1 MQVTETLAD
10 GLKREFRV
18 VIPQT
23 ELESRLNERLNE
35 LKGRVRINGFRPGKV
50 PVDHLK
56 RVYGRSVMAE
66 TIESSVQEANAKI
79 IADHNL
85 RLAMQPKV
93 KLPEE
98 QAEVEAVVAGKSDLA
113 FTVAVEIVPTIKLGN
128 FSGIKLERPVATISD
143 KDVDEALHNI
153 AQQNRPYSAKA
164 ADAGAAADD
173 RVTIN
178 FTGSIDGVPFEGGTG
193 EDVVVQI
200 GSGTFIP
207 GFEDQ
212 LIGAKAGETRTVN
225 VTFPENYGASHLAG
239 KAASFEVVVKSI
251 ETPGEVTVTEDFAKS
266 LGLESLDKLK
276 AAVRERI
283 QRDQSGVSRQRLKR
297 QLLDRLDEMHKFD
310 APPTLVEEEFA
321 NVWSSVESD
330 LKSRGATF
338 ADEGTNE
345 EAARDEYRKIADRRV
360 RLGLLLAEIGER
372 NNIKVTDEEVSR
384 AIVEQARQMPG
395 REREVWD
402 YYNKNP
408 NALASLRAPIYE
420 EKVVDFLVELADVTD
435 RPVSREEL
443 FKEDVEQQPAG

>member
-10 GLKREFRV
+10 GLKREYRV

-23 ELESRLNERLNE
+23 ELESRVNERLIE
-35 LKGRVRINGFRPGKV
+35 MKDRVRINGFRPGKV

-66 TIESSVQEANAKI
+66 AIESSVQEANAKI
-79 IADHNL
+79 ISDHNL
-85 RLAMQPKV
+85 KLAMQPKV

-98 QAEVEAVVAGKSDLA
+98 QSEVEAVVAGKSDLA
-113 FTVAVEIVPTIKLGN
+113 YTVAVEVVPTIELGN
-128 FSGIKLERPVATISD
+128 FGAIKLERQVATIGD
-143 KDVDEALHNI
+143 TDIEEAVANI
-153 AQQNRPYSAKA
+153 ARQNRPYSAKA
-164 ADAGAAADD
+164 SDAGAAADD

-212 LIGAKAGETRTVN
+212 LIGAKTGETRTVN
-225 VTFPENYGASHLAG
+225 VTFPENYGAKHLAG
-239 KAASFEVVVKSI
+239 KAAAFEVVVKSI
-251 ETPGEVTVTEDFAKS
+251 ETPGEVTVDEDFAKS

-276 AAVRERI
+276 SAVRDRI
-283 QRDQSGVSRQRLKR
+283 QRDYSGVARQRLKR
-297 QLLDRLDEMHKFD
+297 QLLDRLDEMHRFE

-330 LKSRGATF
+330 LKSRGASF
-338 ADEGTNE
+338 AEEGTTE
-345 EAARDEYRKIADRRV
+345 EAARAEYRKIADRRV

-420 EKVVDFLVELADVTD
+420 EKVVDFLVELAQVTD
-435 RPVSREEL
+435 KPVAREEL
-443 FKEDVEQQPAG
+443 FKDDEAEKAA